1 MEHHVRPVESHARS
15 PKEHGGCGHP
25 VRKLSARANSSG
37 PNHPGPAAKPSWPNR
52 SNRAGRTEGVRADHG
67 ARYSTTPGRWH
78 PSPGSC
84 DAGPSGQSCT
94 STTRSGKRTAQS
106 SSPSTA
112 TCPSAGTAQHES
124 GHRQRWTRTSHS
136 GSQTRPGPNR
146 RPSESTTSASPRRKG
161 STNSRFGARAEHRN
175 TEHDAIEP
183 RRAQPE
189 PTNQEQESRKR
200 ARTTAKPARNHVTES
215 QRHHSDGQVTRS
227 RPVRQKNRP
236 NNNDLPPHRKSTRHN
251 STGKT
256 AKGPQ
261 QPVVYSG
268 ELTNRLAPWSPPG

>member
-146 RPSESTTSASPRRKG
+146 RPSESTTNASPRRKG
-161 STNSRFGARAEHRN
+161 STNSRFGARAEHRTRRDRAATSTTGTDQSGAGIPQTREN
-175 TEHDAIEP
+175 NSKTGTKP
-183 RRAQPE
+183 RDRVA
-189 PTNQEQESRKR
+189 
-200 ARTTAKPARNHVTES
+200 TAS
-215 QRHHSDGQVTRS
+215 QRWAGHKVQTSTPEKQTEQQ
-227 RPVRQKNRP
+227 RPAATPKEHETQFDR
-236 NNNDLPPHRKSTRHN
+236 
-251 STGKT
+251 
-256 AKGPQ
+256 
-261 QPVVYSG
+261 
-268 ELTNRLAPWSPPG
+268 